1 MMKILLVRHGES
13 EHNAGK
19 TGDEDSS
26 LTKRGKRQA
35 EYLGK
40 NLRKQKID
48 IKYIYCSNL
57 KRSKQTAE
65 IISKIVDVPI
75 KKSFD
80 ELNEYESDYLRKRFR
95 GTFYRRLKR
104 LKKFLRDISKEKK
117 KDKRILIVA
126 HGITNRIIIGYLVRL
141 PLRKQLLRFLQQNT
155 GLSVLSWNDKYKNWS
170 LNFLNDV
177 NHLPEDLK

>member
-1 MMKILLVRHGES
+1 MKILLVRHGES
-13 EHNAGK
+13 EHNARI
-19 TGDEDSS
+19 TDDENSP

-35 EYLGK
+35 ECLGK
-40 NLRKQKID
+40 SLRKQKID

-65 IISKIVDVPI
+65 IISKIINVPI

-80 ELNEYESDYLRKRFR
+80 ELNEYESNYLRKRFR
-95 GTFYRRLKR
+95 GIFYRRLKR
-104 LKKFLRDISKEKK
+104 LKKILKDLSKKKEKDK
-117 KDKRILIVA
+117 KILIVA
-126 HGITNRIIIGYLVRL
+126 HGITNRIIMGYFVRL

-155 GLSVLSWNDKYKNWS
+155 GLSVLVWSNKYKTWA
-170 LNFLNDV
+170 LKFMNDV